1 MSIEPNPTPL
11 ETAATASSAT
21 AKPYRTRL
29 LSRFAF
35 TLSLIACTA
44 LLVTSKTPSALER
57 VLSKG
62 QLKIISRNGPTT
74 YYEDSHGLT
83 GFEYH
88 LAQEFAQELGV
99 ELVIHDEENLSTLL
113 NNVGTQDGEFAASG
127 LTVTP
132 SRQQKIHFSDSYLE
146 VTQQLIYRSSEAK
159 PSGVED
165 LLGKELAV
173 VANSS
178 HAERL
183 RELQR
188 EHPELR
194 WRELGNVE
202 MADLMEMV
210 HSGDLDYAIVDSN
223 AYDVNSVIYPRARI
237 AFDIAEPQ
245 QLAWAFPRQQDDSLY
260 MAAQA
265 FFQRIK
271 TDGTLATLVERH
283 YSPAHKMT
291 TGGALTFAHRVDN
304 RLPKYD
310 AELKKA
316 ADKYDLDWRL
326 LAAISY
332 QESHWNPRA
341 RSYTGVRG
349 MMMLT
354 RTTAKEMG
362 VDNRLDAA
370 QSIDGG
376 ARYFKKI
383 YKRLPKRISGQDRIN
398 FTLAAYNV
406 GYGHMEDARILTQRL
421 GGNPDVWE
429 DVRQHLPK
437 LAKRKYYRS
446 LKRGYARGWEPVE
459 YVDKINNFHNIIAWH
474 EQLQQRRVATNE
486 NEEQNADFYNVGA
499 SMSVL

>member
-1 MSIEPNPTPL
+1 MTTEPSHKPL
-11 ETAATASSAT
+11 EQAPAISSVN
-21 AKPYRTRL
+21 AKPYRPRL
-29 LSRFAF
+29 LSRFVL
-35 TLSLIACTA
+35 TLGLIACTA
-44 LLVTSKTPSALER
+44 LLVTSKTPNALER

-113 NNVGTQDGEFAASG
+113 NSVGTSDGEFAASG
-127 LTVTP
+127 LTITP
-132 SRQQKIHFSDSYLE
+132 SRQQQIHFTDSYLE
-146 VTQQLIYRSSEAK
+146 VTQQLIYRSSEQK
-159 PSGVED
+159 PNSAAD
-165 LLGKELAV
+165 LIGKELAV

-194 WRELGNVE
+194 WREFGNVE

-260 MAAQA
+260 EAAQT

-271 TDGTLATLVERH
+271 ADGTLANIVDRH
-283 YSPAHKMT
+283 YGQSHNMT

-310 AELKKA
+310 TELKKA
-316 ADKYDLDWRL
+316 ADKHDLDWRL

-332 QESHWNPRA
+332 QESHWNPKA

-362 VDNRLDAA
+362 VKNRLDAA

-383 YKRLPKRISGQDRIN
+383 YKRLPERIVGQDRIN

-421 GGNPDVWE
+421 GGNPDLWE

-486 NEEQNADFYNVGA
+486 KNNSAALNRVGA